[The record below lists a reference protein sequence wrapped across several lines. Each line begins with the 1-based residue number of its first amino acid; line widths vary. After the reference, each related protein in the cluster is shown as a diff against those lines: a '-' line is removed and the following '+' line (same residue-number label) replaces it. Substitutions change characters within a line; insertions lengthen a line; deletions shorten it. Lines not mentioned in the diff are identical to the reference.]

1 MVFSVCQLK
10 KLKKRGKSFLFWL
23 GEVLRNGNFA
33 MRKEG
38 EFLVFLRNLRR
49 LVFGFGGFGL
59 FFLELYGRGLCFPN
73 LWNPIVLRM
82 LASQIG
88 LDVLFL
94 EP

>member
-1 MVFSVCQLK
+1 M
-10 KLKKRGKSFLFWL
+10 
-23 GEVLRNGNFA
+23 GEVLRNENSA

-38 EFLVFLRNLRR
+38 EFLVFLRNWRK
-49 LVFGFGGFGL
+49 LVFGFGRLGL

-82 LASQIG
+82 PASQIG
-88 LDVLFL
+88 LDVLCL